1 MRKKEELAYILKCFE
16 ESVPEKF
23 GRTIPME
30 EFKEA
35 FQQERAKRLRAF
47 VENKLGHLKD
57 NDFIRLA
64 DMAIEPPAEPEAVER
79 GRQKKG

>member
-1 MRKKEELAYILKCFE
+1 MRKEEELAYILKCFE
-16 ESVPEKF
+16 ESILEKF
-23 GRTIPME
+23 GKEIPMA

-64 DMAIEPPAEPEAVER
+64 DMAIKPPALPEAAER
-79 GRQKKG
+79 GRQKKS

>member
-1 MRKKEELAYILKCFE
+1 MRTKEELAYILKCFE

-23 GRTIPME
+23 GRALPMG

-35 FQQERAKRLRAF
+35 FQQERAKRLKTF
-47 VENKLGHLKD
+47 VENKLGHLRD

-64 DMAIEPPAEPEAVER
+64 DMALETPALAETPER